1 MYWCTNL
8 FQLPQ
13 PGHKVSCGPVR
24 ERVGQKVEHEHSA
37 IGPSKLLADSE
48 SPTHSHNYLQACDAG
63 GRSSSHQVRLSTSR
77 RQHLTQF
84 PRHSFYSGEDLITF
98 RIRNSVSS
106 LHFFTILSK

>member
-24 ERVGQKVEHEHSA
+24 ERVGQKVEDEHSA
-37 IGPSKLLADSE
+37 VGPTKLLADSQ
-48 SPTHSHNYLQACDAG
+48 SATHSHHNLQACDAG
-63 GRSSSHQVRLSTSR
+63 GRPSSDQVRLSTSR

-84 PRHSFYSGEDLITF
+84 QKPLHKP
-98 RIRNSVSS
+98 
-106 LHFFTILSK
+106 HFFDAKVTQKSVYKG